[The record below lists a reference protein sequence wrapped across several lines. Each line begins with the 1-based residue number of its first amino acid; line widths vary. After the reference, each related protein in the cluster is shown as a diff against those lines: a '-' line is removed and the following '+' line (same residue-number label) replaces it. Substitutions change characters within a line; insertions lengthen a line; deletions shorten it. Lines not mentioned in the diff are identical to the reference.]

1 MATYAAKSEKKSAPS
16 RSEKNRRMETPMYIG
31 GTVRE
36 DYFNNL
42 ATAIPE
48 SYGFLEPTDLYG
60 DSRKFKAFNS
70 ALKLHDIEMQEGQ
83 RAIFIKPKSGWLN
96 TNGAFISMCADFV
109 DDAPMTIKFV
119 VFLNRLN
126 AHTHGIVC
134 NSIAE
139 AAKALKIVLQLAP
152 LPDRRLKQ
160 NRQPVASMKP
170 TESKSE
176 KPTESKPWKLE
187 ALTPSGEDIIE
198 DTEEYFA
205 TRKAARERANYL
217 LTHENIKCVIT
228 KEADDN
234 SN

>member
-1 MATYAAKSEKKSAPS
+1 MATYAAKSGKKPAMS
-16 RSEKNRRMETPMYIG
+16 RSEKNHRMETPMYIG

-70 ALKLHDIEMQEGQ
+70 ALKLHDIEMVEGQ
-83 RAIFIKPKSGWLN
+83 RALFIKPKSGWLN

-126 AHTHGIVC
+126 THTHGIVC
-134 NSIAE
+134 NSVAE
-139 AAKALKIVLQLAP
+139 AAKALKIVLQLASM
-152 LPDRRLKQ
+152 PDMRLKQ
-160 NRQPVASMKP
+160 NKP
-170 TESKSE
+170 ETKKWKVSVKSK
-176 KPTESKPWKLE
+176 
-187 ALTPSGEDIIE
+187 EDLIE
-198 DTEEYFA
+198 DHEKYFES
-205 TRKAARERANYL
+205 RNAAREWIKSDTL
-217 LTHENIKCVIT
+217 LNSKGVECKLYVL
-228 KEADDN
+228 KDGAYEAV
-234 SN
+234 

>member
-1 MATYAAKSEKKSAPS
+1 MATYAAKSGKKPVMS
-16 RSEKNRRMETPMYIG
+16 RSEKNRRTETPMYIG

-152 LPDRRLKQ
+152 LPDKRLKQ
-160 NRQPVASMKP
+160 NKP
-170 TESKSE
+170 ETKKWMLTVRSK
-176 KPTESKPWKLE
+176 
-187 ALTPSGEDIIE
+187 EDLIE
-198 DTEEYFA
+198 DHEKYFESRNEARLWLKTHTQDGVEYKLHRLSKDGA
-205 TRKAARERANYL
+205 Y
-217 LTHENIKCVIT
+217 
-228 KEADDN
+228 EAV
-234 SN
+234 